1 MLLHRISLFCV
12 CLVAACLDASDL
24 SIKLPVQLDVEDS
37 SLWVAL
43 DAGPGFG
50 STVVEV
56 DAESRV
62 FLAFQADLIVKLQG
76 DAVVEARRYQNYQWQ
91 ATEVDAF
98 KLTLQSDTL
107 QLQLKTSGRDFDRV
121 RAAQWFSVTGD
132 AVIASDQ
139 TRMTHSDADVYLPDY
154 YSVSPTGALEL
165 KGRFGAVDSKPRIYQ
180 LLPRLFGNAN
190 ETRKMNGTLAEN
202 GVGKFSALNDRVLAG
217 FREDGFTH
225 IWLTGVLQQATSTD
239 YSDVGQA
246 PDDPDLLKG
255 IAGSPYAI
263 RDYFDVS
270 PDFADD
276 PAKRLE
282 EFQALTQRMH
292 GAGLSVVIDFV
303 PNHVARSYE
312 SDIRP
317 DLVFGKKDRTGV
329 YFDPDNNFFYL
340 TPEVAEGCG
349 PLRLPTVDRHTGKI
363 INETARLVGN
373 ADGYFSPERVHGRV
387 TGNNVASWRP
397 SNGDW
402 YETVKLNYG
411 FDFLNRERAPEYPS
425 AISPRKRIP
434 DTWKKMDAIIAY
446 WQELGVDGFRV
457 DMAHM
462 VPPEFW
468 KWMIHRAQTRVPDVF
483 FYAEAYDNDPAK
495 VPSRD
500 PSIRQDDSVMLA
512 LLDAGFNA
520 VYDDP
525 GYDTLEHLSD
535 GKRWANDLDVVE
547 SELGAFFF
555 DCAVRYAE
563 NHDEIRLAHPR
574 TWGAQGMEVG
584 RPVSATLFGLS
595 RGPVMVYHGQE
606 VGEPGLGR
614 EGFGGDD
621 QRTSIFD
628 YWSLPELNKWWNN
641 GAANGA
647 GLAEAQGELRAW
659 YVRLMHLLGEPAFA
673 SGVSVPLNA
682 ANKANPFYGK
692 VADVGPSGHW
702 FHAYV
707 RSDLRSESRYLVTSN
722 FHPNAT
728 LRHVRVRLSEA
739 AVEALGLAETS
750 DEWLVLKDRLAL
762 DGQPVRAIR
771 LSDALREGIYL
782 DQLAPLS
789 SYYWEIQTT
798 NTLRDEVQV
807 SPVVAAGTAFL
818 GAPPVTRVRAGESVS
833 LDLRRFG
840 NPGATHRFV
849 ATGGDG
855 IRVSIDRLN
864 HRLLVSADVTS
875 VGLHTVP
882 LCLEQLSV
890 NGRTL
895 KSSLPLV
902 IESVPMHTFR
912 LEGYE
917 DASSVAMVGGL
928 NQWNTSADPLQR
940 VEDSWVRTAAY
951 PAGRVLY
958 KYVIDGRWET
968 DPANPDR
975 EADGHGGFNSVITI
989 GGDLVTSAAPTLF
1002 VTAIDASTL
1011 TLQSD
1016 RALSTVIAE
1025 ALPKSGGVV
1034 RLPATIDGLIVRVDL
1049 PSSVA
1054 GEMIRVLVEDV
1065 DGKVG
1070 LPAMTYAGEPAEDIW
1085 QDDIIYYA
1093 FTDRFHDGNPA
1104 NNQLVHNPKVLPAAN
1119 YHGGDFDGIT
1129 QKMAWGYFEDLG
1141 VNVIW
1146 LAPLNQNP
1154 SDAWVEYLAP
1164 FRSYTGYHGY
1174 WPVERYGVEA
1184 RFGGEAALKDLVSE
1198 VHGKDMKVLADF
1210 VLKHVHQD
1218 SVIRAER
1225 PELFGE
1231 LELSDGSRNL
1241 RRWDDNPYTTWFE
1254 PFLPAFDFRNPET
1267 VEFLLED
1274 AVHWMGA
1281 YGLDGYRLDAVKHIR
1296 PDFWWRFRTRM
1307 RDTFHEANHYFVGET
1322 FQNRH
1327 VISDFVGANMLDG
1340 QFDFPLY
1347 DVLVPCFAQ
1356 GQGDFAQLESALRQS
1371 EEVYGRS
1378 VRMSALLGNHDKPR
1392 FMAYADGDL
1401 PDATEPDEEELGWSR
1416 DLKVDDEAAYE
1427 KLKQAMTFLLTI
1439 DGVPMIY
1446 YGDEIGMTGAGDPD
1460 NRRMMRFGDEVSTAE
1475 AQVREHFSN
1484 LAHARRMHPSL
1495 YLGSR
1500 RALVADADRYAYVRA
1515 YAEDRALV
1523 LFNRSDESVTFELEL
1538 NPEIEAGELIDV
1550 LSGARLSV
1558 QNGVVRVTLD
1568 AMSSAVYTN
1577 SEGAHAN

>member
-1 MLLHRISLFCV
+1 
-12 CLVAACLDASDL
+12 
-24 SIKLPVQLDVEDS
+24 
-37 SLWVAL
+37 
-43 DAGPGFG
+43 
-50 STVVEV
+50 
-56 DAESRV
+56 
-62 FLAFQADLIVKLQG
+62 
-76 DAVVEARRYQNYQWQ
+76 
-91 ATEVDAF
+91 
-98 KLTLQSDTL
+98 
-107 QLQLKTSGRDFDRV
+107 
-121 RAAQWFSVTGD
+121 
-132 AVIASDQ
+132 
-139 TRMTHSDADVYLPDY
+139 
-154 YSVSPTGALEL
+154 
-165 KGRFGAVDSKPRIYQ
+165 
-180 LLPRLFGNAN
+180 
-190 ETRKMNGTLAEN
+190 
-202 GVGKFSALNDRVLAG
+202 
-217 FREDGFTH
+217 
-225 IWLTGVLQQATSTD
+225 
-239 YSDVGQA
+239 
-246 PDDPDLLKG
+246 
-255 IAGSPYAI
+255 
-263 RDYFDVS
+263 
-270 PDFADD
+270 
-276 PAKRLE
+276 
-282 EFQALTQRMH
+282 
-292 GAGLSVVIDFV
+292 
-303 PNHVARSYE
+303 
-312 SDIRP
+312 
-317 DLVFGKKDRTGV
+317 
-329 YFDPDNNFFYL
+329 
-340 TPEVAEGCG
+340 
-349 PLRLPTVDRHTGKI
+349 
-363 INETARLVGN
+363 
-373 ADGYFSPERVHGRV
+373 
-387 TGNNVASWRP
+387 
-397 SNGDW
+397 
-402 YETVKLNYG
+402 
-411 FDFLNRERAPEYPS
+411 
-425 AISPRKRIP
+425 
-434 DTWKKMDAIIAY
+434 
-446 WQELGVDGFRV
+446 
-457 DMAHM
+457 
-462 VPPEFW
+462 
-468 KWMIHRAQTRVPDVF
+468 
-483 FYAEAYDNDPAK
+483 
-495 VPSRD
+495 
-500 PSIRQDDSVMLA
+500 
-512 LLDAGFNA
+512 
-520 VYDDP
+520 
-525 GYDTLEHLSD
+525 
-535 GKRWANDLDVVE
+535 
-547 SELGAFFF
+547 
-555 DCAVRYAE
+555 
-563 NHDEIRLAHPR
+563 
-574 TWGAQGMEVG
+574 
-584 RPVSATLFGLS
+584 
-595 RGPVMVYHGQE
+595 
-606 VGEPGLGR
+606 
-614 EGFGGDD
+614 
-621 QRTSIFD
+621 
-628 YWSLPELNKWWNN
+628 
-641 GAANGA
+641 
-647 GLAEAQGELRAW
+647 
-659 YVRLMHLLGEPAFA
+659 
-673 SGVSVPLNA
+673 
-682 ANKANPFYGK
+682 
-692 VADVGPSGHW
+692 
-702 FHAYV
+702 
-707 RSDLRSESRYLVTSN
+707 
-722 FHPNAT
+722 
-728 LRHVRVRLSEA
+728 
-739 AVEALGLAETS
+739 
-750 DEWLVLKDRLAL
+750 
-762 DGQPVRAIR
+762 
-771 LSDALREGIYL
+771 
-782 DQLAPLS
+782 
-789 SYYWEIQTT
+789 
-798 NTLRDEVQV
+798 
-807 SPVVAAGTAFL
+807 
-818 GAPPVTRVRAGESVS
+818 
-833 LDLRRFG
+833 
-840 NPGATHRFV
+840 
-849 ATGGDG
+849 
-855 IRVSIDRLN
+855 
-864 HRLLVSADVTS
+864 
-875 VGLHTVP
+875 
-882 LCLEQLSV
+882 
-890 NGRTL
+890 
-895 KSSLPLV
+895 
-902 IESVPMHTFR
+902 
-912 LEGYE
+912 
-917 DASSVAMVGGL
+917 MVGGL

-989 GGDLVTSAAPTLF
+989 GGHLVTSAAPTLF

-1129 QKMAWGYFEDLG
+1129 QKMASGYFEDLG

-1225 PELFGE
+1225 PELFGQ

-1307 RDTFHEANHYFVGET
+1307 RDTFHGANHYFVGET

-1416 DLKVDDEAAYE
+1416 VLKVDDEAAYE

-1475 AQVREHFSN
+1475 AQVREHFSK

-1500 RALVADADRYAYVRA
+1500 RALVADADRYAYARA